1 VSCGANANVD
11 SFKPGACMAP
21 KENAVSRETTVIGK
35 VWNFMDSSRET
46 FYNELL
52 SQVEI
57 GSDNPCSRQLSMGR
71 SD

>member
-1 VSCGANANVD
+1 
-11 SFKPGACMAP
+11 MAP

-35 VWNFMDSSRET
+35 VWNLMDSSRET

-57 GSDNPCSRQLSMGR
+57 AGDKPCYQQ
-71 SD
+71 